1 MRLRNE
7 NIGVAVGLLIVIA
20 GQLLVGGDPTEA
32 EATLMTIMG
41 LGAVFGVSYR
51 LNERDRRRGVPQ
63 KLPFRRSGSDGE
75 GPG

>member
-7 NIGVAVGLLIVIA
+7 NMGVAVGLLIVIV
-20 GQLLVGGDPTEA
+20 GQMLTGGNPTEA
-32 EATLMTIMG
+32 EATLMTI
-41 LGAVFGVSYR
+41 LGVGALLSVSYS

-63 KLPFRRSGSDGE
+63 TSPFRRSGSDGE